1 MCWPGRCDALAEE
14 RSIVKKAVVVGG
26 SNGMGLAVSV
36 ELIKRGYFVEV
47 ADVVAPSEEEIGAGP
62 EAYRYSYTN
71 LLFFDE
77 DLFRDLAKDPEVEM
91 LVITAG
97 IGRIADFQY
106 HHIAEIEKTFTI
118 DTVSTIK
125 IIRMFYERIMGDS
138 TFYTGVMGSIA
149 GWMSSPCASV
159 YAAAKAGVIRLI
171 ESVNIE
177 LELQGSPNRI
187 LDISPS
193 SFKGSKF
200 YGGKNNVSMMS
211 ELASQIVGHIL
222 ARDTRF
228 IPQYEEVFK
237 GVLERYHNDPH
248 EYGVHSYN
256 YKESSGRKDNNRRV
270 RIGYISG
277 AFEPFNADCIKAIR
291 EAKSRCDY
299 LIVGLRPADAC
310 GALADG
316 VSAGGASTDG
326 LPGGAS
332 SDGLSFDDRREMLM
346 ACKYVDRVVEA
357 CADDE
362 EAREIWS
369 ADRIF

>member
-1 MCWPGRCDALAEE
+1 
-14 RSIVKKAVVVGG
+14 
-26 SNGMGLAVSV
+26 MGLAVAV
-36 ELIKRGYFVEV
+36 ELIGRGYFVEV
-47 ADVVAPSEEEIGAGP
+47 VDVAEPSREEIGSD
-62 EAYRYSYTN
+62 AYHYTYTN
-71 LLFFDE
+71 LMFFDE
-77 DLFRDLAKDPEVEM
+77 DLFRGLAADPEVEM

-106 HHIAEIEKTFTI
+106 YHIAEIDKTFTI

-125 IIRMFYERIMGDS
+125 VIRLFYDRIMGAE

-177 LELQGSPNRI
+177 LEMSGSPNRI
-187 LDISPS
+187 LDVSPS

-200 YGGKNNVSMMS
+200 YGGKNDVQMMS
-211 ELASQIVGHIL
+211 GLAGQIVEHIF

-237 GVLERYHNDPH
+237 GVLERYHRDAH

-256 YKESSGRKDNNRRV
+256 YKESSGRKDNNRRM
-270 RIGYISG
+270 RIGYIAG
-277 AFEPFNADCIKAIR
+277 AFDAVDAASLEALKA
-291 EAKSRCDY
+291 AKGRCDY
-299 LIVGLRPADAC
+299 LIVGVKSECSGAAAPGEAGVAALPVASVASVDLRK
-310 GALADG
+310 
-316 VSAGGASTDG
+316 
-326 LPGGAS
+326 
-332 SDGLSFDDRREMLM
+332 EMLE
-346 ACKYVDRVVEA
+346 ACRYVDRVVDA

-362 EAREIWS
+362 EAREIWG
-369 ADRIF
+369 ADRIFKI